1 MCDHKRSS
9 RQPCRLHEGSFQFHL
24 IISKSLVRWLN
35 SKCRARC
42 NEYHQMTKS
51 MVNWRV
57 NSLMMFDLFGLRVK
71 HSIGH
76 GIKIDLPQIYWCYQ
90 LYICSKQT
98 HFRQCLHEHTPCL
111 WFKRKIEKKY
121 DISNVLFKWNDQIT
135 L

>member
-1 MCDHKRSS
+1 
-9 RQPCRLHEGSFQFHL
+9 
-24 IISKSLVRWLN
+24 
-35 SKCRARC
+35 
-42 NEYHQMTKS
+42 
-51 MVNWRV
+51 
-57 NSLMMFDLFGLRVK
+57 MMFDLFGLRVK

-111 WFKRKIEKKY
+111 WFKRKIEKKN